1 MSYNLYLLTDPPFL
15 HRPSF
20 TNLFSQLVHL
30 LNRFVSVQCAND
42 LASSRVTLIYQVRYY
57 SEHTPYSTA
66 ASPTSATARA
76 MTPLVADRAAAL
88 AIHRSY
94 ASPSSS
100 SVKSKPPH
108 RAAALVPAVAPPVV
122 LAPLPVQESLVAGLL
137 PVQVY
142 VDLTIIFQVFTGPG
156 NSVQTPTGRVLAKHP
171 PEVATQAPAVPTL
184 LVPVLG

>member
-1 MSYNLYLLTDPPFL
+1 MCSAQTISPAHGLRL
-15 HRPSF
+15 R
-20 TNLFSQLVHL
+20 
-30 LNRFVSVQCAND
+30 
-42 LASSRVTLIYQVRYY
+42 IYQVRYY

-66 ASPTSATARA
+66 ASPASAAATAI
-76 MTPLVADRAAAL
+76 TPLVAD
-88 AIHRSY
+88 
-94 ASPSSS
+94 
-100 SVKSKPPH
+100 

-171 PEVATQAPAVPTL
+171 PAVATQAPAVPTL

>member
-76 MTPLVADRAAAL
+76 VTPLVADRAAAL
-88 AIHRSY
+88 VPIG
-94 ASPSSS
+94 
-100 SVKSKPPH
+100 VDPP
-108 RAAALVPAVAPPVV
+108 
-122 LAPLPVQESLVAGLL
+122 PVQESLVAGLL
-137 PVQVY
+137 PVQGY
-142 VDLTIIFQVFTGPG
+142 VDLTII
-156 NSVQTPTGRVLAKHP
+156 L
-171 PEVATQAPAVPTL
+171 
-184 LVPVLG
+184 